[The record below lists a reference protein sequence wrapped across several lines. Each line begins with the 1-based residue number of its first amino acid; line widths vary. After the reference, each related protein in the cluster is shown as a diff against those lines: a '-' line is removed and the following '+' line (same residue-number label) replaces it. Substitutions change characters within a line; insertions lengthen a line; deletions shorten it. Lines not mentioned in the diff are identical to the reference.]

1 MDELD
6 NYDLDQS
13 GDYED
18 TTVGDVHES
27 IETNMWLAEAY
38 FVQGAEGLAR
48 ECLRA
53 AWHEYLRFNDILAV
67 YNRSELGEKLRRLML
82 ERCDDMLIEL
92 TGYPE
97 RSTPSEAYDRLAAI
111 AA

>member
-6 NYDLDQS
+6 NYDLEQS
-13 GDYED
+13 GAYED
-18 TTVGDVHES
+18 TTVGDIRES

-38 FVQGAEGLAR
+38 FARGAEGLAR

-53 AWHEYLRFNDILAV
+53 AWMEHVRFSEIIKV
-67 YNRSELGEKLRRLML
+67 YAGSGLGDKLRSLMV
-82 ERCDDMLIEL
+82 ERCDDLLLEL
-92 TGYPE
+92 EPQE
-97 RSTPSEAYDRLAAI
+97 SSFRPDRSFDRLAAI

>member
-6 NYDLDQS
+6 NYDLEQS

-18 TTVGDVHES
+18 TTVGDIRES

-38 FVQGAEGLAR
+38 FARGAEGLAR

-53 AWHEYLRFNDILAV
+53 AWAEHVRFSRFVEV
-67 YNRSELGEKLRRLML
+67 YAGAGLGDKLRSMMV
-82 ERCDDMLIEL
+82 EKCDDLLLEL
-92 TGYPE
+92 EPQESPFQAG
-97 RSTPSEAYDRLAAI
+97 RVYDRLAAI